1 MIALLIFCCFTDKMC
16 VISFFL
22 DGHEGKRRNPRNVIR
37 PDPRGVV
44 GGGKHLLVGY
54 VTGQLTLSFWWM
66 RSISE
71 RGNDI

>member
-44 GGGKHLLVGY
+44 GGGETLIGRLRNWTTYTELLVDE
-54 VTGQLTLSFWWM
+54 VDFRTWQ
-66 RSISE
+66 
-71 RGNDI
+71 